1 MSLATDTDL
10 ERRMENALATRIRQC
25 QPLAKLRMRRTSED
39 SARVNQDL
47 ILTAKRGE
55 TNPLFS
61 PIYEMEVEITFT
73 LKYRKSV
80 DTLPQFLKVCRALE
94 TVFLTPPR
102 ELGRQLTACEE
113 NFICYEL
120 VVTGKDDSPATGKHS
135 SVWTLAAIA
144 TSR

>member
-1 MSLATDTDL
+1 MSLEIDL
-10 ERRMENALATRIRQC
+10 ERKMENALATRLRQE

-39 SARVNQDL
+39 SAKVNQDL

-55 TNPLFS
+55 TNPPFS
-61 PIYEMEVEITFT
+61 QIFEMEVEVTFS

-80 DTLPQFLKVCRALE
+80 DTLPTFLKVCKALQD
-94 TVFLTPPR
+94 VLTQPPR
-102 ELGRQLTACEE
+102 LLGSQLTVCES

-120 VVTGKDDSPATGKHS
+120 VVTGKDDSPVTGKHS

-144 TSR
+144 TSK